1 MSTFNAEQ
9 YWESRLQQH
18 YDLVGVGD
26 ISLSAAY
33 NKWSYKVT
41 RRILLRL
48 CKKYSEGKANKAVLD
63 IGSGTGFVV
72 NVWKELGKQVTGVD
86 ISTTAVENLSRQFAN
101 DKFIRCD
108 VGSETL
114 PLSQNSISVCTAAS
128 VLYHLVDDEALNNAL
143 KNIHEALE
151 PEGTF
156 IFSENFIHQKTFL
169 TTHQKC
175 RTLEEYEAALKASGF
190 KIIDRVANYV
200 LMNEPMDA
208 KSKTVP
214 RIWNALTSFSK
225 KSKLLDS
232 LIWPLLYPI
241 ELLLTRLMKESPA
254 QEFMICKA
262 LK

>member
-1 MSTFNAEQ
+1 MATFNAEQ

-26 ISLSAAY
+26 ISLSPAY

-41 RRILLRL
+41 RKILLRL
-48 CKKYSEGKANKAVLD
+48 CRKFSAGKSNNVLD

-72 NVWKELGKQVTGVD
+72 DVWKTLDKHITGVD
-86 ISTTAVENLSRQFAN
+86 ISTTAVENLSKRFPADN
-101 DKFIRCD
+101 FLRCD
-108 VGSETL
+108 VGSEVL
-114 PLSQNSISVCTAAS
+114 PLAKDSISVCTAAS
-128 VLYHLVDDEALNNAL
+128 VLYHLVDDEALNTAL
-143 KNIHEALE
+143 KNIHNVLQS
-151 PEGTF
+151 GGVF

-175 RTLEEYEAALKASGF
+175 RTLEDYEVALKQSGF
-190 KIIDRVANYV
+190 AILDRVPNYV

-214 RIWNALTSFSK
+214 RIWNALTNLSK
-225 KSKLLDS
+225 KSKWLDA
-232 LIWPLLYPI
+232 LIWPTVYPL
-241 ELLLTRLMKESPA
+241 ELILTAVMKESPA

-262 LK
+262 IK